1 MTLLEQVADFENLV
15 RAFRQCSKGKRR
27 SYGYQKLLSNLGEM
41 LLQIQADLHSGHYEW
56 GKYREFW
63 IHDPK
68 RRLVSAAPFRDRL
81 VHTAMHNIMEP
92 YFDRKMVDGVYA
104 CRQGKGNRHA
114 VVALLE
120 KLKQYGA
127 ERFVLKLDVKSY
139 FATIDHG
146 VLFEKLTEGLPDES
160 LNMLLKSLLSNHPV
174 YAKAKAGIPI
184 GNLTSQLCANIYLM
198 TADEIAIQ
206 HLPEGFY
213 FRYMDDLVLGARS
226 KQAVLKAA
234 SAVIT
239 HVESELKL
247 SIPFY
252 KRVPLGNAPVP
263 FLGFV
268 LNQDGYRI
276 LRRNERRYQRKRRR
290 LEKQGERLSRLAQV
304 ELSFNAW
311 ANLGGGESLILAG

>member
-81 VHTAMHNIMEP
+81 VHTAMHNIVEP

-160 LNMLLKSLLSNHPV
+160 LNMLLNLCSQTTPFMPRQKPV
-174 YAKAKAGIPI
+174 
-184 GNLTSQLCANIYLM
+184 S
-198 TADEIAIQ
+198 
-206 HLPEGFY
+206 
-213 FRYMDDLVLGARS
+213 
-226 KQAVLKAA
+226 
-234 SAVIT
+234 
-239 HVESELKL
+239 
-247 SIPFY
+247 
-252 KRVPLGNAPVP
+252 PL
-263 FLGFV
+263 
-268 LNQDGYRI
+268 
-276 LRRNERRYQRKRRR
+276 ET
-290 LEKQGERLSRLAQV
+290 
-304 ELSFNAW
+304 
-311 ANLGGGESLILAG
+311 